1 VSIEDWVCPM
11 DPDVHSDE
19 PGRCPRCGMK
29 LVLRVPERV
38 EYPLEL
44 TAEPELLVPGRRA
57 TLTFRVLDP
66 VTGQIVKRFDIVHEK
81 LMHMFLV
88 SENLN
93 YFAHEHPELQTDGC
107 FKFEIVL
114 PFGGMYRVLADFYP
128 TGSVPQL
135 VMKTFFVSGRPESPY
150 LSPALAPSRSVNL
163 TASLKL
169 DPEAPIAGLESN
181 LFYTLDPA
189 TGLEP
194 YLGNW
199 AHMLV
204 ASEDLIDLMHLHP
217 FLATGD
223 AHVQF
228 KVIFPRSGLY
238 RIWTQF
244 QRQGE
249 VNTVMFTVPVKS
261 L

>member
-1 VSIEDWVCPM
+1 
-11 DPDVHSDE
+11 
-19 PGRCPRCGMK
+19 
-29 LVLRVPERV
+29 
-38 EYPLEL
+38 
-44 TAEPELLVPGRRA
+44 
-57 TLTFRVLDP
+57 
-66 VTGQIVKRFDIVHEK
+66 
-81 LMHMFLV
+81 
-88 SENLN
+88 
-93 YFAHEHPELQTDGC
+93 
-107 FKFEIVL
+107 
-114 PFGGMYRVLADFYP
+114 
-128 TGSVPQL
+128 
-135 VMKTFFVSGRPESPY
+135 
-150 LSPALAPSRSVNL
+150 
-163 TASLKL
+163 
-169 DPEAPIAGLESN
+169 
-181 LFYTLDPA
+181 
-189 TGLEP
+189 LEP